1 MSLIRRSLE
10 LRQSQLQKQH
20 QRPLLQRQR
29 RKKQVADNDQ
39 PKETADTWP
48 GILDEIEIKV
58 VPVEYINSVE
68 IQFTDGNSWSIAI
81 DKSEVQDS
89 EQAAE
94 ELEESLESLFD
105 EYEDVIEGVNFILD
119 VEKVKEDIT
128 ERTKS
133 FMKKK
138 K

>member
-1 MSLIRRSLE
+1 M
-10 LRQSQLQKQH
+10 
-20 QRPLLQRQR
+20 
-29 RKKQVADNDQ
+29 ADKEN
-39 PKETADTWP
+39 PKESADTWP

-68 IQFTDGNSWSIAI
+68 IQFTDGNSWSIEI
-81 DKSEVQDS
+81 DKTEAQDS

-94 ELEESLESLFD
+94 ELEESLESLFE
-105 EYEDVIEGVNFILD
+105 EYEDVIEGVNFVLD

-128 ERTKS
+128 ARTKT

>member
-1 MSLIRRSLE
+1 MADKE
-10 LRQSQLQKQH
+10 L
-20 QRPLLQRQR
+20 
-29 RKKQVADNDQ
+29 
-39 PKETADTWP
+39 PKETTDSWP

-68 IQFTDGNSWSIAI
+68 VQFTDGNTWSIEIAK
-81 DKSEVQDS
+81 DETQDS
-89 EQAAE
+89 EQAAA
-94 ELEESLESLFD
+94 ELEESLESLFE

-119 VEKVKEDIT
+119 VDKVKEDIT

>member
-1 MSLIRRSLE
+1 MEPEDDKNS
-10 LRQSQLQKQH
+10 
-20 QRPLLQRQR
+20 
-29 RKKQVADNDQ
+29 
-39 PKETADTWP
+39 WP

-68 IQFTDGNSWSIAI
+68 VQFTDGNTWAIEI
-81 DKSEVQDS
+81 DKSDTDDS
-89 EQAAE
+89 EQAAA
-94 ELEESLESLFD
+94 ELEDSLESLFE
-105 EYEDVIEGVNFILD
+105 EYEDVIAGVNFILD

-128 ERTKS
+128 ARTKT

>member
-1 MSLIRRSLE
+1 M
-10 LRQSQLQKQH
+10 
-20 QRPLLQRQR
+20 
-29 RKKQVADNDQ
+29 ADKNL
-39 PKETADTWP
+39 PEETVDSWP

-68 IQFTDGNSWSIAI
+68 VQFTDGNTWSIEI
-81 DKSEVQDS
+81 DKSEVEDS

-94 ELEESLESLFD
+94 ELEESLESLFE
-105 EYEDVIEGVNFILD
+105 EYEDVIEGVNFVLD

-128 ERTKS
+128 ARTKS